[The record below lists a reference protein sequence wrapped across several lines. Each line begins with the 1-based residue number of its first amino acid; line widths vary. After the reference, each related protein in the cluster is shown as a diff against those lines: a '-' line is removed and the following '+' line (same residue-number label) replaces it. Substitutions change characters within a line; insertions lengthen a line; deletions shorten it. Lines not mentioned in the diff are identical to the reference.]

1 MRLSVREVF
10 RTSRTA
16 PYVSFMND
24 HTSEGTMSRD
34 ARNYR
39 ITVRARLT
47 DDWSQAFAPLV
58 VERTDGMETL
68 LVGVLPDQSAL
79 HAVFRSIQ
87 RYGLDIIA
95 VSSEDVP

>member
-1 MRLSVREVF
+1 
-10 RTSRTA
+10 
-16 PYVSFMND
+16 MND
-24 HTSEGTMSRD
+24 HQSEGTMSRD
-34 ARNYR
+34 ARRYR

-47 DDWSQAFAPLV
+47 DDWGQAFAPLV
-58 VERTDGMETL
+58 VERTDGTETY

-95 VSSEDVP
+95 VTSEEVSY